1 MGKCIS
7 MGDCEMEIHKIVVR
21 QALAFCLACLLGCS
35 EEPSRGATVQVD
47 KTECQ
52 PTKLECIQT
61 ELSNIA
67 AGVRYGCPPYDYVA
81 SLTNKLSALSP
92 SEREEAFRFAEKA
105 FSRPKLKEG
114 SFWERQHSMYA
125 FGEIV
130 LDISNVFLVKWD
142 RPTEVWDFLLRAISE
157 LDKDCLVVS
166 APDFKVH
173 ESARVSRIMKG
184 SYVDYMK
191 QEKNRVILLAFER
204 SPLFGKYYHQLP
216 VERQKEWIARLEKAA
231 GRKVDIFD
239 PKNPKRESPRQ
250 PFTVP
255 EYLPLQVQE
264 LMRNQRREALK
275 KAGIDPSV
283 EGL

>member
-1 MGKCIS
+1 
-7 MGDCEMEIHKIVVR
+7 MEIHKIVVQ
-21 QALAFCLACLLGCS
+21 QALALCLAGNLGCS
-35 EEPSRGATVQVD
+35 EEPSRGATVQAD

-67 AGVRYGCPPYDYVA
+67 AGVRYGSPPYDYVA
-81 SLTNKLSALSP
+81 SLTNKMSALSP

-105 FSRPKLKEG
+105 FSRPQLKEYPLG
-114 SFWERQHSMYA
+114 EREHSMCA
-125 FGEIV
+125 FGRIV
-130 LDISNVFLVKWD
+130 LDISNVFLEKWD

-157 LDKDCLVVS
+157 FDNERLAVL
-166 APDFKVH
+166 APDFELRGEPPMGLRTTKD
-173 ESARVSRIMKG
+173 
-184 SYVDYMK
+184 SYAHAMEC
-191 QEKNRVILLAFER
+191 EKRRAILLVFER
-204 SPLFGKYYHQLP
+204 SPLFGEYYHQLP

-239 PKNPKRESPRQ
+239 PKNPMQESPRQ

-255 EYLPLQVQE
+255 THLPLKLQE
-264 LMRNQRREALK
+264 ILRSQRREALK
-275 KAGIDPSV
+275 KAGIDPAV

>member
-1 MGKCIS
+1 
-7 MGDCEMEIHKIVVR
+7 METHKIVVR
-21 QALAFCLACLLGCS
+21 QALAFCLACILGCS
-35 EEPSRGATVQVD
+35 EEPSRGVTVQAD
-47 KTECQ
+47 KAECQ

-67 AGVRYGCPPYDYVA
+67 AGVHDYTCSFPPYDYVA

-92 SEREEAFRFAEKA
+92 SEREAAFRFAEKA

-130 LDISNVFLVKWD
+130 IVISNIFLEKWD

-173 ESARVSRIMKG
+173 ESAMVSRIMKG

-191 QEKNRVILLAFER
+191 QEKNRAILLIFER

-216 VERQKEWIARLEKAA
+216 VERQKEWSARLEKAA

>member
-1 MGKCIS
+1 
-7 MGDCEMEIHKIVVR
+7 MEIHKIVVR
-21 QALAFCLACLLGCS
+21 QALALCLAGIFGCS
-35 EEPSRGATVQVD
+35 EEPARGSVVHVD

-67 AGVRYGCPPYDYVA
+67 VGVRYGCPPYDYVA

-105 FSRPKLKEG
+105 FSRPKLKEYPLG
-114 SFWERQHSMYA
+114 EREHSMCA

-130 LDISNVFLVKWD
+130 LDISNVFLEKWD
-142 RPTEVWDFLLRAISE
+142 RPTEVWNFLLRAISE
-157 LDKDCLVVS
+157 FDNERLVVL
-166 APDFKVH
+166 APDF
-173 ESARVSRIMKG
+173 ELRGEPPMGLRTTKG
-184 SYVDYMK
+184 SYVHAMEC
-191 QEKNRVILLAFER
+191 EKRRIIQLVFER
-204 SPLFGKYYHQLP
+204 SPLFGEYYHQLP

-231 GRKVDIFD
+231 GRKVEIFD
-239 PKNPKRESPRQ
+239 PKNPMRESSRQ

-255 EYLPLQVQE
+255 AHLPLQVQE
-264 LMRNQRREALK
+264 LIRNQRREALK
-275 KAGIDPSV
+275 KAGVDPSV